1 MNADV
6 TGQNSFFRPDS
17 AQAGEAIID
26 YGSAK
31 KVKSRYVN
39 NNNNKAKHKYPDK
52 IELQNDTELS
62 QLLKSSAKNTNSKII
77 IEDNDRIMPF
87 EIDFHRL
94 DADDTVENN
103 TKVEYIENTFKV
115 GKAKRM
121 NENAVHLKMTESP
134 RAKAMRI
141 RTLEGVAISTSSINI
156 TDTNTINKALHKR
169 DKAARV
175 NQNL

>member
-1 MNADV
+1 MNVDV
-6 TGQNSFFRPDS
+6 TGQNSLYRPDS

-26 YGSAK
+26 YGNTK
-31 KVKSRYVN
+31 KVKSSYVKNDFKVKQKQPKEIEIQN
-39 NNNNKAKHKYPDK
+39 N
-52 IELQNDTELS
+52 TELS
-62 QLLKSSAKNTNSKII
+62 QLLKSSAKNTSSKII
-77 IEDNDRIMPF
+77 IDDNDRIMPF

-121 NENAVHLKMTESP
+121 NENAVQLHMTESP

-156 TDTNTINKALHKR
+156 TDTNKINKAMHKR
-169 DKAARV
+169 DKVARV